1 MENQNNNS
9 GLKSLVIVLSV
20 LFALSLVYIY
30 KLTTDVNSTEAK
42 LTTTLSEKDQ
52 VMKDLKD
59 LKTTYDA
66 AIAENTS
73 MSDELIAERDKVVA
87 LMEKLKNSNGDVS
100 KYKKQYLVL
109 ESKMKGLVA
118 ENEIL
123 KKDNTVLKVQRD
135 STIVVLDESKKSNKE
150 LAGQNENLTKTV
162 EKGSKLAIVNLKS
175 SAFIVRSSGKEILT
189 DKASRADILKVSFT
203 IAENAIA
210 KTLDEDIAKFRTER
224 DILLNSMVDSNMI
237 TADTRKALQTQGLS
251 ADDTTQGKDKAS
263 AVAFSKKQEAAA
275 RSASGAIDV
284 LGGYYQFN
292 LDNLSQASGK
302 TADEIVKLS
311 DEMGLNLYDATL
323 TAVDGLEALGMAIPK
338 TIDELKCSNLNL
350 IFNNVIIKNQIEYD
364 ANTSKFS

>member
-9 GLKSLVIVLSV
+9 SLKSLIILLSV

-59 LKTTYDA
+59 LKATYDA

-87 LMEKLKNSNGDVS
+87 LMANLKKSNGDVS
-100 KYKKQYLVL
+100 VFKKQYLAL

-118 ENEIL
+118 ENETL

-150 LAGQNENLTKTV
+150 LAGQNDNLTKTV
-162 EKGSKLAIVNLKS
+162 EKGSKLSLVNLKTN
-175 SAFIVRSSGKEILT
+175 AFIVRSSGKEIAT

-210 KTLDEDIAKFRTER
+210 KSGDRKYYVQVIDSKNNVMGDRQTEKFEDK
-224 DILLNSMVDSNMI
+224 
-237 TADTRKALQTQGLS
+237 
-251 ADDTTQGKDKAS
+251 
-263 AVAFSKKQEAAA
+263 
-275 RSASGAIDV
+275 
-284 LGGYYQFN
+284 
-292 LDNLSQASGK
+292 
-302 TADEIVKLS
+302 
-311 DEMGLNLYDATL
+311 TL
-323 TAVDGLEALGMAIPK
+323 TYSFIANVKYANKTVDMVQNVPAEKLQKGTFYVNVFDNGQLV
-338 TIDELKCSNLNL
+338 SNTTFTLR
-350 IFNNVIIKNQIEYD
+350 
-364 ANTSKFS
+364 

>member
-30 KLTTDVNSTEAK
+30 KLTTDVNSTETK
-42 LTTTLSEKDQ
+42 LATTLSEKDQ

-73 MSDELIAERDKVVA
+73 MSDELIAEREKVVA
-87 LMEKLKNSNGDVS
+87 LMADLKKSNGNVAS
-100 KYKKQYLVL
+100 MAKYKKQYLAL

-135 STIVVLDESKKSNKE
+135 STIVVLDESKKTNKE
-150 LAGQNENLTKTV
+150 LAGQNEDLTKTV

-175 SAFIVRSSGKEILT
+175 AAFIVRSSGKEIAT

-203 IAENAIA
+203 IAENSIA
-210 KTLDEDIAKFRTER
+210 KSGDRKYYIQVIDSKNNVMGVRQTER
-224 DILLNSMVDSNMI
+224 F
-237 TADTRKALQTQGLS
+237 ADK
-251 ADDTTQGKDKAS
+251 
-263 AVAFSKKQEAAA
+263 
-275 RSASGAIDV
+275 
-284 LGGYYQFN
+284 
-292 LDNLSQASGK
+292 
-302 TADEIVKLS
+302 
-311 DEMGLNLYDATL
+311 TL
-323 TAVDGLEALGMAIPK
+323 TYSYIANVKYDNKTVDVVNNIPADKLEKGTFYVNIFDNGQLISNAIF
-338 TIDELKCSNLNL
+338 TLK
-350 IFNNVIIKNQIEYD
+350 
-364 ANTSKFS
+364 